1 MQNDGRNMKL
11 FTAPLL
17 IVCWCL
23 GFSAQAATQKFQ
35 LPIYNDLAMAS
46 DKALM
51 TPNDEYQSMQ
61 KAIAVLVGCG
71 MDKLCILMVMH
82 GMSKNEDNLLYIHF
96 YNALNKGRD
105 DIMYTAMHC
114 KHNKLK
120 QVQMLQ
126 ANCLAKLSDR
136 LSNVKTRAKAEDALS
151 ACLKSNMIK
160 LAKTKN
166 VFARSEMFDYEV
178 RRQNAKGIVYWRD
191 QINIMAQSPQYADF
205 SKCGKDL

>member
-1 MQNDGRNMKL
+1 MKL
-11 FTAPLL
+11 FTASLL
-17 IVCWCL
+17 VVCCCL

-51 TPNDEYQSMQ
+51 TPNDEFLSMQ

-71 MDKLCILMVMH
+71 MDKLCVLMVMH
-82 GMSKNEDNLLYIHF
+82 GMSENEDNLLYIHF
-96 YNALNKGRD
+96 YNALNKDRD

-114 KHNKLK
+114 KHQKIK
-120 QVQMLQ
+120 QVQKLQ
-126 ANCLAKLSDR
+126 ANCLAQLSDQ
-136 LSNVKTRAKAEDALS
+136 LSHIKTRAKAEEALS

-178 RRQNAKGIVYWRD
+178 GRQNAKGIVYWREK
-191 QINIMAQSPQYADF
+191 INTMAQSPQYADF
-205 SKCGKDL
+205 SKCGKNL